1 MQHNNG
7 LETLLFIVL
16 FCQITVHECVM
27 KQARR
32 KKTVITKFVDQRRKE
47 RGKDPNLSGR
57 SYDKNT
63 EVRDDTGRSSLIKS
77 RMHRT
82 I

>member
-1 MQHNNG
+1 
-7 LETLLFIVL
+7 
-16 FCQITVHECVM
+16 M
-27 KQARR
+27 KQERG
-32 KKTVITKFVDQRRKE
+32 KKIVITQFVDQRRKE

-63 EVRDDTGRSSLIKS
+63 EVRDDTGRRSLIKS
-77 RMHRT
+77 RIHRA